1 MNSEAHHRVLETPAW
16 GVFVRYAMMF
26 AGTFAV
32 FLILTTI
39 WSRHLAMSFDTIWRF
54 NVVGLGA
61 VWFIFAWAG
70 LFVLIGKGDDYF
82 EKKATLVG
90 RAIWLSVNAG
100 IWEELIFRW
109 LVFGSAMITLTF
121 VNWITFGLLHW
132 LYVTL
137 FIPVANWLTFGALA
151 PQLLGAN
158 WILGA
163 AVLSASASFQ
173 SGHKHLGL
181 FGYLNAWF
189 LGMIFFWLTFNHGI
203 FTAMVA
209 HVMYDLIILVAYAL
223 KSKKVRLNLQP

>member
-1 MNSEAHHRVLETPAW
+1 MNGEAHHRVLETPAW

-39 WSRHLAMSFDTIWRF
+39 WDRHLALSFDTIWRF

-82 EKKATLVG
+82 EKKVTLVG

-121 VNWITFGLLHW
+121 VN
-132 LYVTL
+132 
-137 FIPVANWLTFGALA
+137 
-151 PQLLGAN
+151 
-158 WILGA
+158 
-163 AVLSASASFQ
+163 
-173 SGHKHLGL
+173 
-181 FGYLNAWF
+181 
-189 LGMIFFWLTFNHGI
+189 
-203 FTAMVA
+203 
-209 HVMYDLIILVAYAL
+209 
-223 KSKKVRLNLQP
+223 